1 MKNGGLALWF
11 LLLAISSALHS
22 AELGKGL
29 SAAARRDWAEA
40 YQEFKPLAE
49 AGDPNA
55 AVNLGNLYLRGLGVV
70 ENPREAFRWFKQA
83 AEQGHPKGEGKLGMM
98 YYYGLGTIENREE
111 AIHWFKKAA
120 EQGDPESASI
130 LGSIHSIGEGAKK
143 DPVEAYLW
151 YSIASDRG
159 KPGAQEQRGL
169 LMEEMTPSEQTEALN
184 RLDAW
189 RQQHA
194 PLPKEEGIEAAK
206 PAQKLAS
213 SHPVKR
219 HVKKRRR
226 RHARRHHSK

>member
-1 MKNGGLALWF
+1 MNKSSLSLWSLCLF
-11 LLLAISSALHS
+11 MSASLHS

-29 SAAARRDWAEA
+29 SAAARRDWTEA

-70 ENPREAFRWFKQA
+70 ENPKEAFRWFKQA
-83 AEQGHPKGEGKLGMM
+83 ADQGHPKGQGKLGMM
-98 YYYGLGTIENREE
+98 YYYGLGTPEDREE
-111 AIHWFKKAA
+111 AIRWFKKAA

-130 LGSIHSIGEGAKK
+130 LGSIHSIGEGSKK

-151 YSIASDRG
+151 YSIAADRG

-194 PLPKEEGIEAAK
+194 PLPKEETTESAK
-206 PAQKLAS
+206 PSPKITS
-213 SHPVKR
+213 PRHPKK
-219 HVKKRRR
+219 HAKKRRR